1 MSPIRLSSPQSN
13 VDIGASS
20 PFRWKARRRGST
32 GHSILCTIGAPE
44 PVATLTLIAA
54 VPPKSAVTS
63 QAGTRIVSPEALR
76 SIFTLP
82 SPTPS
87 PTQEAVSGS
96 PLPPHAL
103 PHLSFTL
110 KRSSG
115 VLPPSTRVSCGTP
128 SEGATSTCGA
138 PGPSDFRVTPSCFV
152 PADSTTL
159 MLSVSSGC
167 GSNSLKPDVSSK
179 PTRCSAVTVVAPH
192 RSASRGSSSSDA
204 GTAGQSSKRPGLTVT
219 ATLVPP

>member
-63 QAGTRIVSPEALR
+63 QGGMRMVSPETFG
-76 SIFTLP
+76 SP
-82 SPTPS
+82 MPTPS
-87 PTQEAVSGS
+87 RAHEAVSG
-96 PLPPHAL
+96 LPPHSLTAL
-103 PHLSFTL
+103 PHLSRTV

-115 VLPPSTRVSCGTP
+115 VLPPSTRGCCGSP
-128 SEGATSTCGA
+128 SDGATSLCGA
-138 PGPSDFRVTPSCFV
+138 PGPSASRVTSSCLV
-152 PADSTTL
+152 PAGSATL
-159 MLSVSSGC
+159 MLSVSLGFHSG
-167 GSNSLKPDVSSK
+167 SLKPDVSSK
-179 PTRCSAVTVVAPH
+179 PTRRSAVTVVAPH
-192 RSASRGSSSSDA
+192 RSASVGRFSSDT
-204 GTAGQSSKRPGLTVT
+204 GTAGKSSKRPCLTVT
-219 ATLVPP
+219 SSRVPP